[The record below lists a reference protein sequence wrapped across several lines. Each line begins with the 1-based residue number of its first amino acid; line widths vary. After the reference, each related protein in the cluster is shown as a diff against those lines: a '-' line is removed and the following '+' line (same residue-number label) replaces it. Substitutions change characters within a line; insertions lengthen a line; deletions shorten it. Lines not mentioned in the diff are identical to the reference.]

1 MNGKL
6 AKEIKYDLDNTQLYN
21 NDDLN
26 KSITV
31 KVDRSI
37 IEKRDE
43 ITDEL
48 IEIGLNDLISMA
60 VDNLKDVSKYIKKV
74 NFKKSNKKSFMAKL
88 YGIPLDVDLNPATQL
103 YTSLRFVPAYHS
115 ILKNTL
121 NRVDKIEEEYELMIK
136 TGNFDGVNVF
146 NKTTLLANL
155 EGLKQI
161 KLSLI
166 KLEDGYRL
174 LASNP
179 TISRFLH
186 YWSEYKNNGYRFP
199 KVCMVNDEAFKFVD
213 YYEELKVDGVN
224 IFDKYNE
231 LVRYANKI
239 KHKNGKGSLFNI
251 NTSFEAYTI
260 YQAKKNNLIDRMIEC
275 INNLEAKLLAQKN
288 NKYVTNVDQINS
300 QLTSIG
306 LIRNE
311 FLKLKDR
318 VNLLSPTD
326 EEIDRKFNR

>member
-74 NFKKSNKKSFMAKL
+74 NFKKPNKKSFMAKL

-103 YTSLRFVPAYHS
+103 YTSLRFVPAYHV

-121 NRVDKIEEEYELMIK
+121 ARVNEIEEECELMIR
-136 TGNFDGVNVF
+136 TGNYDGINVF
-146 NKTTLLANL
+146 NKTTLLANM

-166 KLEDGYRL
+166 KLEDGYKL
-174 LASNP
+174 LAGNP

-186 YWSEYKNNGYRFP
+186 YWSEYKKNGYRFP
-199 KVCMVNDEAFKFVD
+199 KVCMVNDEAFKF
-213 YYEELKVDGVN
+213 
-224 IFDKYNE
+224 
-231 LVRYANKI
+231 
-239 KHKNGKGSLFNI
+239 S
-251 NTSFEAYTI
+251 
-260 YQAKKNNLIDRMIEC
+260 
-275 INNLEAKLLAQKN
+275 
-288 NKYVTNVDQINS
+288 
-300 QLTSIG
+300 
-306 LIRNE
+306 
-311 FLKLKDR
+311 
-318 VNLLSPTD
+318 
-326 EEIDRKFNR
+326 